1 VTPSSDFW
9 RGKRVLIT
17 GHSGFKGSWLS
28 LWLEQ
33 LGAQLT
39 GLSLPPEREPSLFT
53 LNDSERHGCSKF
65 CDIRDAT
72 TLAALVREARPEI
85 VFHLAAQPLVR
96 ASYQAPLATF
106 STNVLGTVHLLDALR
121 HVNGL
126 RVALMVTTDK
136 VYHNEEWPWPY
147 RETDALGGH
156 DPYSVSKAASELVIN
171 SYRNAFLQ
179 ARGVAVASACAGNVI
194 GGGDWSED
202 RLLPDA
208 VRAWQSGQTLDI
220 RNPDAVRPWQ
230 HVLDALAGYLA
241 LAHHLW
247 DQPELVGA
255 YNFGP
260 ATADAASVRELIEL
274 ARQTYASGDVRYGQ
288 NPAGPHEA
296 RLLSLDSAKAQSLL
310 GFRPH
315 WHLHDAVRH
324 TMAWYRAQRDGA
336 DTRKL
341 CAGDIAAWEA
351 AA

>member
-1 VTPSSDFW
+1 MTPSSDFW

-156 DPYSVSKAASELVIN
+156 DPYSASKAASELVIN
-171 SYRNAFLQ
+171 SYRNAVLQ
-179 ARGVAVASACAGNVI
+179 A
-194 GGGDWSED
+194 
-202 RLLPDA
+202 
-208 VRAWQSGQTLDI
+208 
-220 RNPDAVRPWQ
+220 
-230 HVLDALAGYLA
+230 
-241 LAHHLW
+241 
-247 DQPELVGA
+247 
-255 YNFGP
+255 
-260 ATADAASVRELIEL
+260 
-274 ARQTYASGDVRYGQ
+274 
-288 NPAGPHEA
+288 
-296 RLLSLDSAKAQSLL
+296 
-310 GFRPH
+310 
-315 WHLHDAVRH
+315 
-324 TMAWYRAQRDGA
+324 
-336 DTRKL
+336 
-341 CAGDIAAWEA
+341 
-351 AA
+351 